1 MVMFEERYL
10 VWRLKRGSAQ
20 ALCRIYNQYEG
31 DLLTLATSLL
41 GRTGQAEDVL
51 QDVFVKF
58 IESIDTFELTG
69 SLKGYLAKCVV
80 NRARDYLRERK
91 RGHSTFSLSGPTP
104 QARNGEKVECPLF
117 RHPDRGL
124 VPSPVET
131 AIVDEQHQRLVAAL
145 VELPGEQRE
154 AVLLHLQA
162 GLKFREIANVQEVSA
177 KTAESRYRYGI
188 DRLRSLLNSQ
198 VET

>member
-1 MVMFEERYL
+1 MMLEDRYL

-20 ALCRIYNQYEG
+20 ALCRIYNRYES

-58 IESIDTFELTG
+58 IESIGTFELTG
-69 SLKGYLAKCVV
+69 SLKGYLAKCVA
-80 NRARDYLRERK
+80 NRAHDYQRKDRCRADGTIADCRLRM
-91 RGHSTFSLSGPTP
+91 
-104 QARNGEKVECPLF
+104 ADYKVA
-117 RHPDRGL
+117 
-124 VPSPVET
+124 PSPVET
-131 AIVDEQHQRLVAAL
+131 AVVDEQRQRLVAAL
-145 VELPGEQRE
+145 AELPDEQRE
-154 AVLLHLQA
+154 AVLLHLQG
-162 GLKFREIANVQEVSA
+162 GLKFREIANVQEVAA

-188 DRLRSLLNSQ
+188 ERLRSMLNGQ

>member
-1 MVMFEERYL
+1 MATLEDRYL
-10 VWRLKRGSAQ
+10 VWRLKRGSAH
-20 ALCRIYNQYEG
+20 ALCRIYNRYEN

-58 IESIDTFELTG
+58 LESIDTFELTG

-80 NRARDYLRERK
+80 NRARDYLRK
-91 RGHSTFSLSGPTP
+91 DRGPKTEDGRLPWDD
-104 QARNGEKVECPLF
+104 

-124 VPSPVET
+124 ALSPVET
-131 AIVDEQHQRLVAAL
+131 VIASEQRQRLIAAL
-145 VELPGEQRE
+145 AELPDEQRE
-154 AVLLHLQA
+154 AVLLHLHA
-162 GLKFREIANVQEVSA
+162 GLKFREIASVQNVSA

-188 DRLRSLLNSQ
+188 GGLRSLLNGQ
-198 VET
+198 VEP

>member
-1 MVMFEERYL
+1 MMLEDRYL

-20 ALCRIYNQYEG
+20 ALCRIYHRYES

-41 GRTGQAEDVL
+41 GRTGDAEDVL

-69 SLKGYLAKCVV
+69 SLKGYLAKCVA

-91 RGHSTFSLSGPTP
+91 RGHSTFSLSDPLTQTGM
-104 QARNGEKVECPLF
+104 QEKVECPLF
-117 RHPDRGL
+117 RHPARG
-124 VPSPVET
+124 VVSSPVE
-131 AIVDEQHQRLVAAL
+131 AVIVEEQRQRLVAAL
-145 VELPGEQRE
+145 AELPYEQRE
-154 AVLLHLQA
+154 AVLLHLQG
-162 GLKFREIANVQEVSA
+162 GLKLREIANVQGVSA

-188 DRLRSLLNSQ
+188 ERLRSLLNGQ
-198 VET
+198 GET